1 MSGQIRP
8 QRDMAVVSAIV
19 PCLNEEAAIGEVV
32 AGLLANGADEVVVVD
47 GGSRDAT
54 CQLAEAAGA
63 RVVAERRRGYGRD
76 RKSVV

>member
-47 GGSRDAT
+47 GGSQASPLRVRMPAFSSSSTAMAAT
-54 CQLAEAAGA
+54 GSTG
-63 RVVAERRRGYGRD
+63 RR
-76 RKSVV
+76 S